1 MQLVVTAVITAV
13 CILYYWQNKI
23 DIVFIMGKSMYDKRM
38 FFSPFIV
45 IDIFNSPI
53 NYTSFKR
60 GSYYQ

>member
-38 FFSPFIV
+38 FFHHLLS
-45 IDIFNSPI
+45 
-53 NYTSFKR
+53 
-60 GSYYQ
+60 